1 MLPFSTLILRSYYQ
15 AIGWNQDN
23 SYSQLNRS
31 SNGIYPFPDG
41 EMKLTFSF
49 NVHSLFVI
57 PLPSL
62 MSSRRSLDM
71 LGLTN
76 RDFQIPQ
83 SLILQLSNAPTPI
96 FFTSYTLDALPQLNG
111 SVSYITTSDV
121 LERVSPLPIYTQITP
136 AHSGRE
142 RKQRNNGQSKGKC

>member
-1 MLPFSTLILRSYYQ
+1 MLPFSTLILRSYYE

-31 SNGIYPFPDG
+31 SNGSSISYISG
-41 EMKLTFSF
+41 IKLTISF
-49 NVHSLFVI
+49 NV
-57 PLPSL
+57 LPSFSPL
-62 MSSRRSLDM
+62 LTYTSSHSALEL
-71 LGLTN
+71 LGLIS

-111 SVSYITTSDV
+111 SVSYITTSEV
-121 LERVSPLPIYTQITP
+121 LERVSYHLIAT
-136 AHSGRE
+136 HSA
-142 RKQRNNGQSKGKC
+142 S

>member
-1 MLPFSTLILRSYYQ
+1 MLPFSTLILRSYYE

-31 SNGIYPFPDG
+31 SNGSCLPTREEI
-41 EMKLTFSF
+41 KLTISF
-49 NVHSLFVI
+49 NVHPPFYPSVTLILSSQSSLA
-57 PLPSL
+57 
-62 MSSRRSLDM
+62 M
-71 LGLTN
+71 LGLTS

-111 SVSYITTSDV
+111 SVSYITTSEV
-121 LERVSPLPIYTQITP
+121 LERVSLSLLLLTDFKSFGYD
-136 AHSGRE
+136 GE
-142 RKQRNNGQSKGKC
+142 KQNGLGSKC

>member
-57 PLPSL
+57 PLPCYHEL
-62 MSSRRSLDM
+62 MRWSYCTW
-71 LGLTN
+71 LTS

-111 SVSYITTSDV
+111 SVSYITTSEV
-121 LERVSPLPIYTQITP
+121 LERVRFYLSVYASFTESASTGL
-136 AHSGRE
+136 E
-142 RKQRNNGQSKGKC
+142 

>member
-1 MLPFSTLILRSYYQ
+1 MLPFSTLILRSYYE

-31 SNGIYPFPDG
+31 SNGSLISYLLG
-41 EMKLTFSF
+41 IKLTISF
-49 NVHSLFVI
+49 NVHPPFSPLSYTSSHGSLE
-57 PLPSL
+57 L
-62 MSSRRSLDM
+62 
-71 LGLTN
+71 LGLTS

-111 SVSYITTSDV
+111 SVSYITTSEV
-121 LERVSPLPIYTQITP
+121 LERVSPF
-136 AHSGRE
+136 RV
-142 RKQRNNGQSKGKC
+142 